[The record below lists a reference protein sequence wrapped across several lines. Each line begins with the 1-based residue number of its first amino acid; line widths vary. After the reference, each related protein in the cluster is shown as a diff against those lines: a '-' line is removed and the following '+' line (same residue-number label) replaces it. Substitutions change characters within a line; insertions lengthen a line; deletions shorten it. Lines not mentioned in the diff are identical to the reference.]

1 MSNPELRIE
10 PEPFEGSPP
19 GVTVESC
26 SPPTTANNLYQVSN
40 QTLSIVVRFH
50 LPERLPFLE
59 EALFSLAIQAWP
71 DLELIVAIQNGT
83 EELKHAI
90 AEIFDRQPWLYR
102 PRFAILLVS
111 IPEGMDGRST
121 LLNRGIESATG
132 RYLAFLDD
140 DDVVYQH
147 GYSTLIGQ
155 LQSSGLAVAVGG
167 CRTAKVQRV
176 SDHWFVLTKET
187 PFAWGRTRNDLLW
200 DNFVPIHSYVINR
213 ALVNSD
219 DLYFDDDCPP
229 LEDYDFLLRL
239 CAKYQFDF
247 SKLDVPVCE
256 YRIHSL
262 NSIPYTADAP
272 PSALASHVR
281 AQKIINE
288 KKKHLQCAVSVSELV
303 DLLDQLKAQEQ
314 QRMAEERERA
324 ETEARSEARLVQ
336 YELDKQ
342 FEERRFL
349 NTLTRRTYEFFGRFP
364 RLERQLSNIAHARWK
379 ADGGTKAE
387 PTNNSKSGKP

>member
-10 PEPFEGSPP
+10 PEPFDRSPP
-19 GVTVESC
+19 GVTVE
-26 SPPTTANNLYQVSN
+26 PPTTTTANNLYQVSN

-71 DLELIVAIQNGT
+71 DLELIVAVQNGT

-90 AEIFDRQPWLYR
+90 VEIFERQPWLSR

-111 IPEGMDGRST
+111 IPDGVDGRST

-140 DDVVYQH
+140 DDIVYQH

-167 CRTAKVQRV
+167 CRTAKVQLV

-187 PFAWGRTRNDLLW
+187 PFAWGRTRNDLLR

-213 ALVNSD
+213 ALVNPG

-239 CAKYQFDF
+239 CARYQFDF
-247 SKLDVPVCE
+247 SKLDIPVCE

-272 PSALASHVR
+272 ASALASHVR

-288 KKKHLQCAVSVSELV
+288 KKKHLQCAVSVDELV
-303 DLLDQLKAQEQ
+303 DLLDKLSEQEQ

-324 ETEARSEARLVQ
+324 ETEARLLQ
-336 YELDKQ
+336 YEQDKQ

-349 NTLTRRTYEFFGRFP
+349 NTLTRRTYQFFGRFP

-379 ADGGTKAE
+379 PDKGMKAE
-387 PTNNSKSGKP
+387 RTKSKTG